1 MNPLL
6 RQRKS
11 RVPVKRIWLKQMG
24 KTDQLHQLPGA
35 LSRSIKLFQVNLGW
49 SSPSDSDLFFSFIS
63 CDLIPAGWNPEQD
76 QPVTT
81 EISIHIYFV
90 GWNFFHSPKFPFNI
104 YTYILSKTC
113 NSNALSLFHLDFSH
127 LLGGWCIFTTKIHRQ
142 FMETFPSLIFISIFF
157 SFVAFSI
164 RIRTF

>member
-1 MNPLL
+1 MSSFRTRSTQN
-6 RQRKS
+6 
-11 RVPVKRIWLKQMG
+11 
-24 KTDQLHQLPGA
+24 THQLPG
-35 LSRSIKLFQVNLGW
+35 LYRLLLIKLFQVNLGW
-49 SSPSDSDLFFSFIS
+49 SAPSDSDLFFSFIS

-90 GWNFFHSPKFPFNI
+90 GWNFFHSPIFPFNI
-104 YTYILSKTC
+104 NTYNIYIYFQRHVTPMHFHFSIWTFHIYSAVGAFLLKKTPPKIYGIL
-113 NSNALSLFHLDFSH
+113 NLHFLF
-127 LLGGWCIFTTKIHRQ
+127 K
-142 FMETFPSLIFISIFF
+142 FF

>member
-1 MNPLL
+1 M
-6 RQRKS
+6 
-11 RVPVKRIWLKQMG
+11 PVKRIWLKQMG

-49 SSPSDSDLFFSFIS
+49 SSPSDSDLFFSFIP

-104 YTYILSKTC
+104 YTYIYFQRHVTPMNFHFSIWTFHIYSTVGGFLPQ
-113 NSNALSLFHLDFSH
+113 NSTDDLWKHFHL
-127 LLGGWCIFTTKIHRQ
+127 
-142 FMETFPSLIFISIFF
+142 
-157 SFVAFSI
+157 
-164 RIRTF
+164 